1 VSGGGAVDLALARDM
16 AALGVP
22 GLMLGHRLISP
33 GDEQALVGEEAASIA
48 SPVIAV
54 RRASGAAR
62 IVARQLLAQLGYP
75 RVPLP
80 RSASG
85 APVWPEP
92 IVGSLAHDDE
102 VAVAAVGMK
111 HDFAAVGIDVEPAV
125 ALPPDMLALVAR
137 PQELRGIPDDPRR
150 GKLLFAA
157 KEAVYKAVY
166 PLDRVFLEF
175 RDIEV
180 DLAGH
185 KAATS
190 TGRAVALRYCISS
203 RVVVV
208 ALIQA

>member
-33 GDEQALVGEEAASIA
+33 GDERALVGEEAASIA